1 MNEHTNEEA
10 HERSTGQ
17 MNERMHVRT
26 KLVNAAQTY
35 ARTKSMNEHTDVSTN
50 KVNERTYGRM
60 NESSDGKT
68 DE

>member
-1 MNEHTNEEA
+1 MNEP
-10 HERSTGQ
+10 
-17 MNERMHVRT
+17 MHART
-26 KLVNAAQTY
+26 KLVNATQTY

-68 DE
+68 DKKKKEADVRTDELTE

>member
-1 MNEHTNEEA
+1 
-10 HERSTGQ
+10 
-17 MNERMHVRT
+17 MNERMHART

-50 KVNERTYGRM
+50 KVNERTYGQM

-68 DE
+68 DKKKKEADVRTDELTE

>member
-1 MNEHTNEEA
+1 
-10 HERSTGQ
+10 
-17 MNERMHVRT
+17 MNERMHART

-68 DE
+68 DKKKKEADVRTDELTE

>member
-1 MNEHTNEEA
+1 
-10 HERSTGQ
+10 
-17 MNERMHVRT
+17 MNERMHART
-26 KLVNAAQTY
+26 KLVNATQTY

>member
-1 MNEHTNEEA
+1 
-10 HERSTGQ
+10 
-17 MNERMHVRT
+17 MNERMHART
-26 KLVNAAQTY
+26 KLVNATQTY

-68 DE
+68 DKKKKEADVRTDELTE